1 MTGYSETPL
10 LVLDESSLLSFESE
24 GGVAE
29 ELSVADAETTEL
41 VPVLEI
47 AEMAQMLALEALGP
61 LQLQVPEL
69 SSLVANV
76 QGAQVLGLTMG

>member
-1 MTGYSETPL
+1 MTGYSGIPL
-10 LVLDESSLLSFESE
+10 LELDESSWLLFESVVDV
-24 GGVAE
+24 GE
-29 ELSVADAETTEL
+29 ELAVADAETTEM